1 MRYPSTVNLPFNNEV
16 IREFF
21 VPLLPGASQPEGNG
35 HWVLLQGNALLA
47 VVDESGALS
56 LPCGELPASLQLSG
70 EPLCIGFWHGIPLR
84 LAAVSR
90 SAEVPALFIVEPF
103 NAAGDRLDDAMLSL
117 GGIGMQILHWLKKN
131 RYCSCC
137 GGELEPPAG
146 SWGKRCR
153 SCSYEH
159 FPSIHPCAIV
169 LVRRGEEF
177 LLARKSEWLPGRYGL
192 VAGFL
197 DMGES
202 LEECAAR
209 EVLEETGIIVN
220 NIHYVGS
227 QCWPFPS
234 QLMAGFV
241 ADYAG
246 GELRV
251 DKTELEDAG
260 WFCRE
265 SLPAGLPPRRS
276 IARWI
281 IDRYMLHSE
290 GKVEIKKGDA

>member
-1 MRYPSTVNLPFNNEV
+1 MRYPSTVNLPFNHEV
-16 IREFF
+16 IRDSF
-21 VPLLPGASQPEGNG
+21 VPLLPGACLPEGDG
-35 HWVLLQGNALLA
+35 HWVLLQGNALL
-47 VVDESGALS
+47 VVEESGLLS

-70 EPLCIGFWHGIPLR
+70 EPLCIGLWQKMPLR

-90 SAEVPALFIVEPF
+90 SAEIPAPFLAELF
-103 NAAGDRLDDAMLSL
+103 NASGDRLDDATLTL
-117 GGIGMQILHWLKKN
+117 GGIGMQLLHWRKQS
-131 RYCSCC
+131 RCCSRC
-137 GGELEPPAG
+137 GATLEPMAG
-146 SWGKRCR
+146 SWGKLCR

-177 LLARKSEWLPGRYGL
+177 LLARKKEWLPGRYGL

-209 EVLEETGIIVN
+209 EVLEETGISIS
-220 NIHYVGS
+220 NIRYVGS

-241 ADYAG
+241 ADYAE
-246 GELRV
+246 GEIRV
-251 DKTELEDAG
+251 DETELEDAR
-260 WFCRE
+260 WFCRQDM
-265 SLPAGLPPRRS
+265 PAGLPPRRS

-281 IDRYMLHSE
+281 IDRYMLHTE
-290 GKVEIKKGDA
+290 

>member
-1 MRYPSTVNLPFNNEV
+1 MRYPSTVNLPFNHEAV
-16 IREFF
+16 RDAF
-21 VPLLPGASQPEGNG
+21 VPLLPGAGQPDGAG
-35 HWVLLQGNALLA
+35 YWVLLQGNALL
-47 VVDESGALS
+47 VVADESGALS
-56 LPCGELPASLQLSG
+56 LPCGEPPASLPLAG
-70 EPLCIGFWHGIPLR
+70 EPLCIGFWRGKPLR

-90 SAEVPALFIVEPF
+90 SAEIPPLFLAEPF
-103 NAAGDRLDDAMLSL
+103 NAAGDRLDDATLTL
-117 GGIGMQILHWLKKN
+117 GGIGMQVLHWQKKS
-131 RYCSCC
+131 RCCSGC
-137 GGELEPPAG
+137 GAPLEPLAG

-169 LVRRGEEF
+169 LVRRGAEF
-177 LLARKSEWLPGRYGL
+177 LLVRKSEWATGRYGL

-209 EVLEETGIIVN
+209 EVLEETGIRVSN
-220 NIHYVGS
+220 VRYVGS

-241 ADYAG
+241 AEYAG
-246 GELRV
+246 GDIRV
-251 DKTELEDAG
+251 EEDELEDAR
-260 WFCRE
+260 WFNRE
-265 SLPAGLPPRRS
+265 NLPAGLPPWRS

-281 IDRYMLHSE
+281 IDRYMLQHP
-290 GKVEIKKGDA
+290 

>member
-1 MRYPSTVNLPFNNEV
+1 MRYPSTVNLPFNHEAV
-16 IREFF
+16 RDTF
-21 VPLLPGASQPEGNG
+21 VPLLPGAGQPEGPG
-35 HWVLLQGNALLA
+35 YWVLLQGNALL
-47 VVDESGALS
+47 VVADASGS
-56 LPCGELPASLQLSG
+56 FCLPCGELPVALQLSG
-70 EPLCIGFWHGIPLR
+70 EPLCIGLWQGKPLR

-90 SAEVPALFIVEPF
+90 SAEIPALFLAEPF
-103 NAAGDRLDDAMLSL
+103 NAAGDRLDDATLTL
-117 GGIGMQILHWLKKN
+117 GGIGMQVLHWQRKS
-131 RYCSCC
+131 RCCSSC
-137 GGELEPPAG
+137 GATLEPLAG
-146 SWGKRCR
+146 SWGKLCR

-169 LVRRGEEF
+169 LVRRGAEF
-177 LLARKSEWLPGRYGL
+177 LLARKREWLPGRYGL

-209 EVLEETGIIVN
+209 EVLEETGIRVTN
-220 NIHYVGS
+220 VRYVGS
-227 QCWPFPS
+227 QCWPFPC

-246 GELRV
+246 GEIKV
-251 DKTELEDAG
+251 AEDELEDAR

-281 IDRYMLHSE
+281 IDHFMLA
-290 GKVEIKKGDA
+290 GA

>member
-1 MRYPSTVNLPFNNEV
+1 MRYPLTANLPFNSSV
-16 IREFF
+16 LHADF
-21 VPLLPGASQPEGNG
+21 VPLPPGSAAPPGEGS
-35 HWVLLQGNALLA
+35 WLLLQGNALL
-47 VVDESGALS
+47 VVAAAGGFALPKGA
-56 LPCGELPASLQLSG
+56 LPASLQLRT
-70 EPLCIGFWHGIPLR
+70 EPLCIGLWRGAPLR

-90 SAEVPALFIVEPF
+90 ETELVPPLFAEAF
-103 NAAGDRLDDAMLSL
+103 NASGERLDDATLSL
-117 GGIGMQILHWLKKN
+117 GGIGMQLLHWQKTS
-131 RYCSCC
+131 RCCSRC
-137 GGELEPPAG
+137 GAG
-146 SWGKRCR
+146 LAPLAESWGKTCTA
-153 SCSYEH
+153 CGAEH
-159 FPSIHPCAIV
+159 FPAIHPCAII

-177 LLARKSEWLPGRYGL
+177 LLVRKREWAPGRYGL

-202 LEECAAR
+202 LEECAVR
-209 EVLEETGIIVN
+209 EVLEETAIRVTN
-220 NIHYVGS
+220 VRYVGS

-251 DKTELEDAG
+251 DETELEAAD

-265 SLPAGLPPRRS
+265 SLPPGLPPRRS

-281 IDRYMLHSE
+281 IDRYMLHADS
-290 GKVEIKKGDA
+290 